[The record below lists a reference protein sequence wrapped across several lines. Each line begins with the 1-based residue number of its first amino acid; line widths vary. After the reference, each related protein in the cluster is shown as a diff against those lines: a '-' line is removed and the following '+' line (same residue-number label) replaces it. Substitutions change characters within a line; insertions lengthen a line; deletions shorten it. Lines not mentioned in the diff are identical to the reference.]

1 MSSKSKQL
9 VFSAT
14 KKDFN
19 VRWFSGTGGGGQ
31 HRNKHQNCCQITHIE
46 SGLSAQ
52 CTSHKERT
60 SNQKAAFNKLAKM
73 LIDHYCSKD
82 DPGRRTKSEKIRTY
96 HEPRNQVKD
105 HASGFTQE
113 YTYVVEGANIEDMI
127 KARMK
132 ALLEETT
139 NADPELPEEK

>member
-1 MSSKSKQL
+1 LCHIDTMSSKNKQL

-14 KKDFN
+14 KKDFKL
-19 VRWFSGTGGGGQ
+19 RWFSGSGAGGQ
-31 HRNKHQNCCQITHIE
+31 HRNKHDNCCQITHIE

-60 SNQKAAFNKLAKM
+60 SNQKVAFGKLAKM
-73 LIDHYCSKD
+73 LVEHYSGKD
-82 DPGRRTKSEKIRTY
+82 GPERRATDKKIRTY

-127 KARMK
+127 EARMR
-132 ALLEETT
+132 ALMEETI
-139 NADPELPEEK
+139 ND

>member
-1 MSSKSKQL
+1 MSTKNKQL

-14 KKDFN
+14 KKDFKI
-19 VRWFSGTGGGGQ
+19 RWFSGSGAGGQ

-52 CTSHKERT
+52 STANRERMP
-60 SNQKAAFNKLAKM
+60 NQKAAFKRLADM
-73 LIDHYCSKD
+73 LVEHYCGKE
-82 DPGRRTKSEKIRTY
+82 DPKRRTSSETIRTY

-113 YTYVVEGANIEDMI
+113 YTYVVEGGNIGEMI
-127 KARMK
+127 EARMK
-132 ALLEETT
+132 AILEEIT
-139 NADPELPEEK
+139 NE